1 MPAPR
6 KPGSARKTFVRLL
19 VFFGLLLLAAAII
32 MAVHA
37 VDFHAGISLPQGVLL
52 GLLVAAIGAIWIGFM
67 IVDHH
72 FDELER
78 LRGLLLVVAGR
89 DEPLAPDWPALGEP
103 GREAEALGA
112 AARRAILAQR
122 ELGGRT
128 DEKLAAVVAA
138 AAEGLLV
145 MTEAGLVSL
154 VNEAALTVLG
164 AEAVAVGTSV
174 YAALERDHMVD
185 IEHRV
190 RQTGEAV
197 EAELLLVDG
206 RRIEALMAPLGD
218 HGGFVISLPH
228 REPGRRNLVQH
239 DLTLHDSPPPARID
253 PNTPPHDWPLDD
265 LPILVFDSETT
276 GLDVAIARII
286 SLGAVRSH
294 GHRLYP
300 RINLD
305 SLIDPG
311 IPIPPQS
318 TAIHGI
324 TDRMVAGAPEFAAGW
339 PPLAEMIEGAVVVGH
354 SIGFDL
360 AILKAECDRQGLAW
374 KTPPA
379 LDTALI
385 YSALYPKEKDIG
397 LESLAARFGVEIE
410 GRHTA
415 LGDALVTA
423 EVWIAL
429 LAQLI
434 DRGVA
439 TYGAAR
445 EFSMD
450 ARVLLAQQRQAGW
463 LPAAR
468 NENKGIVDG

>member
-1 MPAPR
+1 MSAPR
-6 KPGSARKTFVRLL
+6 QPGSARKAFARLL
-19 VFFGLLLLAAAII
+19 IFLSLLLLAAGII

-37 VDFHAGISLPQGVLL
+37 VDFRVGFSLPLAALL
-52 GLLVAAIGAIWIGFM
+52 GLLVAGIGVIWAGFAM
-67 IVDHH
+67 VDHH

-78 LRGLLLVVAGR
+78 LRGLLLVAAGR
-89 DEPLAPDWPALGEP
+89 EDPPPPDWPALGEA
-103 GREAEALGA
+103 GLEAAELGA
-112 AARRAILAQR
+112 AARHALLAQR

-154 VNEAALTVLG
+154 VNEAALKVLG

-185 IEHRV
+185 IEHRAHE
-190 RQTGEAV
+190 TGEAV
-197 EAELLLVDG
+197 QAELLLVDG
-206 RRIEALMAPLGD
+206 RRIDALVAPLGE

-228 REPGRRNLVQH
+228 REPGRRSQVLH
-239 DLTLHDSPPPARID
+239 DLTLHDNPPPARVD
-253 PNTPPHDWPLDD
+253 PNAPPHDWPLAV

-305 SLIDPG
+305 SLVNPG
-311 IPIPPQS
+311 ISIPRQS
-318 TAIHGI
+318 TAVHGI
-324 TDRMVAGAPEFAAGW
+324 ADRMVADAPDFAAGW

-360 AILKAECDRQGLAW
+360 AILKAECDRHGLAW

-379 LDTALI
+379 LDTALL
-385 YSALYPKEKDIG
+385 YSALYPKEQDIG

-429 LAQLI
+429 MAQLI

-445 EFSMD
+445 EFSMG

-468 NENKGIVDG
+468 NENKGEAHG